1 LRRDGGSTVA
11 KRHAAVRDPVADR
24 SARIGLS
31 SRVFHEAWYRIA
43 DLRPRLLSGVNIRR
57 QYFRGQLWYVLEN
70 PANSE
75 YARIAENA
83 YRFAG
88 KA

>member
-1 LRRDGGSTVA
+1 M
-11 KRHAAVRDPVADR
+11 AVDR
-24 SARIGLS
+24 PT
-31 SRVFHEAWYRIA
+31 FHESWYRVA

-57 QYFRGQLWYVLEN
+57 QYFRGQLWYILEN

-83 YRFAG
+83 YRFVGALDG
-88 KA
+88 RRTVAQALAVVQ